1 MNKFLF
7 VLATTLVLSTV
18 SLVFAISGGNQQQDV
33 IGKISDVFKSG
44 NAQELSA
51 YFNKTIEIEIDGEE
65 NFYSKAQ
72 AELLMK
78 DFFNKNKPTKFQV
91 NHKGAKDSN
100 GFAIGT
106 LTTDSK
112 IFRVS
117 IFLKADGNT
126 SLIHQL
132 RIETLSE

>member
-33 IGKISDVFKSG
+33 IGKIKGG
-44 NAQELSA
+44 NAQELST